1 MNATLVLL
9 YSWNSKVRSRSY
21 YFLFFS
27 QSSSEFLN
35 KLKYVQF
42 QKKNKISRQ
51 NWNHKQQYTSFA
63 LKNSFKSY
71 VTSISKSCWG
81 HNAKLYNESCHCQH
95 WINYQ
100 PDCMIL
106 ESCSLISGVIL
117 HQRFFQQNTWWI
129 FSYAD
134 RLFFIPQ
141 KIKINFKMMSNTVHG
156 IESADNKN

>member
-1 MNATLVLL
+1 MILDLL
-9 YSWNSKVRSRSY
+9 
-21 YFLFFS
+21 FS
-27 QSSSEFLN
+27 SFDHSSEHRVANFQS

-42 QKKNKISRQ
+42 QTKNNISIQ
-51 NWNHKQQYTSFA
+51 NRNHKQQYTSFA
-63 LKNSFKSY
+63 LKNSLKSY

-81 HNAKLYNESCHCQH
+81 HNSKLYNESCHCQH

-117 HQRFFQQNTWWI
+117 HLRFFQQNTLWI

-134 RLFFIPQ
+134 RLFFIPHKNENQ
-141 KIKINFKMMSNTVHG
+141 FQNDVKHSPRDKISWQ
-156 IESADNKN
+156 